1 MTQTD
6 LLYQRCKLIQQL
18 FLNLTEASS
27 KVHSSVYK
35 TRTYSHYELRKI
47 HSYFNTMSKSVK
59 VNGARMIS
67 SLKDYSSNAIRNNPW
82 FKKSAKYLVLN
93 SKLNI
98 QSSYWKLKE
107 NVESSGQVLNANTR
121 IKLIKLTSILKRH
134 IDMNKWKS
142 FYYILNYG
150 KSDYDHLDVSK
161 IVHDRLDR
169 SDIVPS
175 VMR

>member
-1 MTQTD
+1 
-6 LLYQRCKLIQQL
+6 
-18 FLNLTEASS
+18 
-27 KVHSSVYK
+27 
-35 TRTYSHYELRKI
+35 
-47 HSYFNTMSKSVK
+47 MSKSVK

-169 SDIVPS
+169 SDIAPS
-175 VMR
+175 VLR